1 MNGYRERTKRTISML
16 LCIVFVFCTLC
27 MPALAEET
35 PATPTDLAE
44 AAEPFEW
51 TETVEGVRITVTVRN
66 GTGIADGEA
75 PVIRTAD
82 ADFVLA
88 AEETLGIEQNDG
100 RIIRHAVYRFFPGKT
115 EGTGKVKME
124 KLGLTALQEMYP
136 GSRISVYVLRY
147 DETAP
152 SRKDR
157 AQSIPAIVQTE
168 RNAIT
173 FSLPEPG
180 LYDVVTVIQLPE
192 ESLPENGEATE
203 TEDES
208 DASEAD
214 PAQEEAAAVNEPE
227 VPAAETEPA
236 EAEKAAEEPVKAE
249 PEEAA
254 EEPEEPGAETPAAEV
269 AAEEPT
275 IPAQEP
281 EKPNEEAPAA
291 RTEEAQETQ
300 ADPEPAE
307 VLSVISP
314 SEPEI
319 LSGAAEEETDKV
331 KAFVTRC
338 YWLILGREPDQGGL
352 ADWTG
357 RLKSKSATAAEII
370 LGFFGSREFVQMHKS
385 SEEMIEILYRTML
398 NRASDESGRNSWSS
412 LIASGASLNK
422 LLNGFC
428 ASVEFKK
435 ICESYGIEAGEL
447 PEGAPSSPVAY
458 SERITAFV
466 TRCYRE
472 ALNRAP
478 DENGLLFWCNELTG
492 KTRSF
497 SEVAAGFV
505 FSDEMNNKN
514 LNDEAFIKVL
524 YRLYLGREAEPAGLE
539 FWKGKLKEEMT
550 REQVNEGFANSKEF
564 AGIVAAYDSESGAEP
579 EYNYILVPDDQGIVI
594 NNGAKVQIRTS
605 PELVKAGTE
614 LKWLSSDTKIF
625 TVSQDGELTG
635 CYPGKAKLKVYLAD
649 GRTLTET
656 TVTVKANYRAV
667 LFSESTFAGGVI
679 RRNRGDVK
687 LMKNVLNSVTG
698 QDGELYK
705 IYTYDDLVAKD
716 VYTKINQLLV
726 EPSRDGDVSL
736 FFFAS
741 HGDYK
746 STNKQYAGRLWC
758 KNKETWLEL
767 PELARTLSRAKGKV
781 IVILES
787 CGPGAAVREW
797 PDESLSAASP
807 DGETA
812 VAEEIDAPDL
822 TEMMISAFAAA
833 DPGLTV
839 YQTNLTDDPLSFA
852 GEDAAGKAPGG
863 NLFLT
868 EKFVVLTAS
877 AYLQASYM
885 IGEHTYN
892 LFPYWLTKGVGTSGA
907 MPADIEHG
915 NGDGKLTMNELYQY
929 VYKHTSFR
937 QTPQVYPK
945 NSDYVLFQRK

>member
-1 MNGYRERTKRTISML
+1 MNGCRERTRKTLAMFLS
-16 LCIVFVFCTLC
+16 IVFVFCHVC
-27 MPALAEET
+27 IASLAEEI
-35 PATPTDLAE
+35 PATPTDLAGE
-44 AAEPFEW
+44 AEPFEQ
-51 TETVEGVRITVTVRN
+51 TETVEGVRITVTVR
-66 GTGIADGEA
+66 DGA
-75 PVIRTAD
+75 RTVDGNTFVAKVSA
-82 ADFVLA
+82 ADFVSA
-88 AEETLGIEQNDG
+88 AEEALGIEQGDG
-100 RIIRHAVYRFFPGKT
+100 RVIRHAVYRFSFAEMSGPGK
-115 EGTGKVKME
+115 VRME
-124 KLGLTALQEMYP
+124 KLGLTGLQEEYP
-136 GSRISVYVLRY
+136 GSRVSVYVLRY
-147 DETAP
+147 DETVQ
-152 SRKDR
+152 SLKEKVR
-157 AQSIPAIVQTE
+157 SIPVIIQAE
-168 RNAIT
+168 RNTISFA
-173 FSLPEPG
+173 LPEPG
-180 LYDVVTVIQLPE
+180 LYDVVTVAQLPE
-192 ESLPENGEATE
+192 ESLPADEEPAAEEADDAGSADNPAEEESTADTEQEGPAAEPENGETEPAE
-203 TEDES
+203 TEPVSES
-208 DASEAD
+208 EK
-214 PAQEEAAAVNEPE
+214 PEETGAAAPAREPAEREQE
-227 VPAAETEPA
+227 VPAAESKQI
-236 EAEKAAEEPVKAE
+236 EKA
-249 PEEAA
+249 
-254 EEPEEPGAETPAAEV
+254 PAAEMTD
-269 AAEEPT
+269 ER
-275 IPAQEP
+275 Q
-281 EKPNEEAPAA
+281 KP
-291 RTEEAQETQ
+291 QET
-300 ADPEPAE
+300 PEPAE
-307 VLSVISP
+307 VLSGTGSTEA
-314 SEPEI
+314 EP
-319 LSGAAEEETDKV
+319 LSGAAEEDDRV

-370 LGFFGSREFVQMHKS
+370 LGFFGSREFIQMHKP

-398 NRASDESGRNSWSS
+398 NRASDESGRQSWSN

-428 ASVEFKK
+428 ASAEFKS
-435 ICESYGIEAGEL
+435 ICESYGIEAGSL
-447 PEGAPSSPVAY
+447 PEGAAGTPVAY

-472 ALNRAP
+472 ALSREP
-478 DENGLLFWCNELTG
+478 DANGLQFWCDQLTG
-492 KTRSF
+492 KNMSF

-505 FSDEMNNKN
+505 FSDEMNNKK
-514 LNDEAFIKVL
+514 LNDEAFVKVL

-550 REQVNEGFANSKEF
+550 REQVNEGFANSREF

-579 EYNYILVPDDQGIVI
+579 EYNYILVPDDQGIVV

-605 PELVKAGTE
+605 PELVKAGTD

-635 CYPGKAKLKVYLAD
+635 CYPGKATLKVYLPD
-649 GRTLTET
+649 GKTLTET

-705 IYTYDDLVAKD
+705 IYSYDDLVAKD
-716 VYTKINQLLV
+716 VYAKINQLLV
-726 EPSRDGDVSL
+726 TPSRDGDVSM

-746 STNKQYAGRLWC
+746 STSQKYAGRLWC

-767 PELARTLSRAKGKV
+767 PELARTLAAAKGKV

-797 PDESLSAASP
+797 PDENLSAASP
-807 DGETA
+807 DDETA
-812 VAEEIDAPDL
+812 IAEEIDAPDIS
-822 TEMMISAFAAA
+822 EMIISAFAAA

-852 GEDAAGKAPGG
+852 GADTAGQAPGG

-877 AYLQASYM
+877 AYLQTSYM
-885 IGEHTYN
+885 MGEHTYN
-892 LFPYWLTKGVGTSGA
+892 VFPYWLTKGVGTSGP
-907 MPADIEHG
+907 MPADAENG
-915 NGDGKLTMNELYQY
+915 NGDGKLTLDELYQY
-929 VYKHTSFR
+929 VYKHTR
-937 QTPQVYPK
+937 HKQIPQVYPK
-945 NSDYVLFQRK
+945 NSDYVLFLRK

>member
-1 MNGYRERTKRTISML
+1 MNGCRERTRKTLAML
-16 LCIVFVFCTLC
+16 LSIVFVFCHVC
-27 MPALAEET
+27 IASLAEEI
-35 PATPTDLAE
+35 PATPTDLAGE
-44 AAEPFEW
+44 AEPFEQ
-51 TETVEGVRITVTVRN
+51 TETVEGVRITVTVR
-66 GTGIADGEA
+66 DGA
-75 PVIRTAD
+75 RTAD
-82 ADFVLA
+82 GNTFVAKVSAADFVSA
-88 AEETLGIEQNDG
+88 AEEVLGIEQGDG
-100 RIIRHAVYRFFPGKT
+100 RVIRHAVYRFSFGEMSGPGK
-115 EGTGKVKME
+115 VRME
-124 KLGLTALQEMYP
+124 KLGLTGLQEEYP
-136 GSRISVYVLRY
+136 GSRVSVYVLRY
-147 DETAP
+147 DETVQ
-152 SRKDR
+152 SLKEKVR
-157 AQSIPAIVQTE
+157 SIPVIIQAE
-168 RNAIT
+168 RNTISFA
-173 FSLPEPG
+173 LPEPG
-180 LYDVVTVIQLPE
+180 LYDVVTVAQLPE
-192 ESLPENGEATE
+192 ESLPADEKPAAEEADEAGSADNPAEEESTADTEQEGPAAEPENGEAEPAE
-203 TEDES
+203 TEPVSES
-208 DASEAD
+208 EKPEETGAAA
-214 PAQEEAAAVNEPE
+214 PAQEPAEREQE
-227 VPAAETEPA
+227 VPAAES
-236 EAEKAAEEPVKAE
+236 KQ
-249 PEEAA
+249 
-254 EEPEEPGAETPAAEV
+254 
-269 AAEEPT
+269 
-275 IPAQEP
+275 I
-281 EKPNEEAPAA
+281 EEAPAA
-291 RTEEAQETQ
+291 EMTDEGQKPQGT
-300 ADPEPAE
+300 PEPAE
-307 VLSVISP
+307 VLSGTGSTEA
-314 SEPEI
+314 EP
-319 LSGAAEEETDKV
+319 LSGAAEEDDRV

-370 LGFFGSREFVQMHKS
+370 LGFFGSREFIQMHKP

-398 NRASDESGRNSWSS
+398 NRASDESGRQSWSN

-428 ASVEFKK
+428 TSAEFKS
-435 ICESYGIEAGEL
+435 ICESYGIEAGSL
-447 PEGAPSSPVAY
+447 PEGAAGTPVAY

-472 ALNRAP
+472 ALSREP
-478 DENGLLFWCNELTG
+478 DANGLQFWCNQLTG
-492 KTRSF
+492 KNMSF

-514 LNDEAFIKVL
+514 LNDEAFVKVL
-524 YRLYLGREAEPAGLE
+524 YRLYLGREAESAGLE

-550 REQVNEGFANSKEF
+550 REQVNEGFANSREF

-579 EYNYILVPDDQGIVI
+579 EYNYILVPDDQGIVV

-605 PELVKAGTE
+605 PELVKAGTA

-635 CYPGKAKLKVYLAD
+635 CYPGKATLKVYLPD
-649 GRTLTET
+649 GKILTET

-687 LMKNVLNSVTG
+687 LMKNVLSSVTG
-698 QDGELYK
+698 PDGELYK
-705 IYTYDDLVAKD
+705 VYSYDDLVAKD

-726 EPSRDGDVSL
+726 APSRDGDVSM

-746 STNKQYAGRLWC
+746 STSQKYAGRLWC

-767 PELARTLSRAKGKV
+767 PELAKTLAAAKGKV

-797 PDESLSAASP
+797 PDENLSAASP
-807 DGETA
+807 EGET
-812 VAEEIDAPDL
+812 VTAEEIDAPDL
-822 TEMMISAFAAA
+822 TEMIISTFAAA

-839 YQTNLTDDPLSFA
+839 YQTNLADEPLSGA
-852 GEDAAGKAPGG
+852 GTDTAGQAPGG

-885 IGEHTYN
+885 VGEHSYN
-892 LFPYWLTKGVGTSGA
+892 LFPYWLSKGVGTSGA

-915 NGDGKLTMNELYQY
+915 NGDGKLTLNELYQY
-929 VYKHTSFR
+929 VHKHTSFR

-945 NSDYVLFQRK
+945 NSDYVLFLRK